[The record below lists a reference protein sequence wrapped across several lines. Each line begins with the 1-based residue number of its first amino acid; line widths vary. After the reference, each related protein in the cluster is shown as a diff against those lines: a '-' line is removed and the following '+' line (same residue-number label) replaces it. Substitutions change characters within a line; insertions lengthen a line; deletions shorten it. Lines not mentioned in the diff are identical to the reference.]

1 MAVSLETVLPMR
13 LDYFLAHSAG
23 LTRKEAKKLI
33 SGGAV
38 TVADEAKPKA
48 NLQLRP
54 DQVVMLHGEVVQ
66 LPGHRYPVSY
76 THLTLPTTPYV

>member
-1 MAVSLETVLPMR
+1 MR

-54 DQVVMLHGEVVQ
+54 DQVDVAW
-66 LPGHRYPVSY
+66 
-76 THLTLPTTPYV
+76 